1 MKLII
6 VISVKLLLPV
16 TIFICSFT
24 WADVKGTPQNN
35 ATETSPISGY
45 PKTNF
50 STLVD
55 EYQTSIEEIE
65 SSKGVYDEDL
75 SQQLFSLG
83 LAYQQKGDHG
93 KAIKTLTRSLHLER
107 INNGLYSTSILP
119 ILNTLI
125 FSLAKEEQWDSVD
138 SRYSY
143 LKWLYEQN
151 YNEEHIETYFL
162 KMKMA
167 NWYLKSYNLKRQ
179 KEPIID
185 LLNSYKT
192 YEQALKMA
200 IKNYGSTDLR
210 VIAPLHELIL
220 VNYLI
225 ATSNFIAPLMSVDPE
240 GRIVKTTSITGKK
253 LAALKYRSLSLGVS
267 LFKQEM
273 DIYLKQ
279 PIINYMLVTRIKL
292 KLADWYL
299 MYGKRETALN
309 LYQAAYH
316 YLKDNSAITKEV
328 RDLFSL
334 PVALPNFPNILVKT
348 NVLPSNEISDSDSN
362 YVIASIDVTRYGKV
376 KNINFVSSN
385 PTDNAMSSRT
395 FKFLKQTKFRPKIVE
410 GNVISAEEV
419 HLQIFQ

>member
-6 VISVKLLLPV
+6 VISMKVLLLV
-16 TIFICSFT
+16 TLFVCSST
-24 WADVKGTPQNN
+24 WAKRLGTQENN
-35 ATETSPISGY
+35 TTETLSISAY
-45 PKTNF
+45 PKTSF

-65 SSKGVYDEDL
+65 STKGVYGEDL

-83 LAYQQKGDHG
+83 LAYQQKGEHG
-93 KAIKTLTRSLHLER
+93 KAIKTLTRSLHLKR

-125 FSLAKEEQWDSVD
+125 NSLAAEEQWDSVD
-138 SRYSY
+138 SRYGY
-143 LKWLYEQN
+143 LEWLYEQN
-151 YNEEHIETYFL
+151 YNEEDIETFFL

-179 KEPIID
+179 KEPIVD

-192 YEQALKMA
+192 YDQALKMA
-200 IKNYGSTDLR
+200 IKKYGATDLR
-210 VIAPLHELIL
+210 VIAPLHEFIL

-225 ATSNFIAPLMSVDPE
+225 ATSNFIQPVMSVDLE
-240 GRIVKTTSITGKK
+240 GTVIKTTSILGKQ
-253 LAALKYRSLSLGVS
+253 LAALKYRSLSLGIS

-273 DIYLKQ
+273 DIYLNQ
-279 PIINYMLVTRIKL
+279 PIINYLFVTRIKL

-299 MYGKRETALN
+299 MYGKRDTALN

-316 YLKDNSAITKEV
+316 YLKDHSVITKEFSE
-328 RDLFSL
+328 LFSL

-348 NVLPSNEISDSDSN
+348 NVLPSDSISASDAN
-362 YVIASIDVTRYGKV
+362 YVHASIDVTRYGKV

-385 PTDNAMSSRT
+385 PTNNAMTSKT
-395 FKFLKQTKFRPKIVE
+395 FKLLKQVKFRPKIVE